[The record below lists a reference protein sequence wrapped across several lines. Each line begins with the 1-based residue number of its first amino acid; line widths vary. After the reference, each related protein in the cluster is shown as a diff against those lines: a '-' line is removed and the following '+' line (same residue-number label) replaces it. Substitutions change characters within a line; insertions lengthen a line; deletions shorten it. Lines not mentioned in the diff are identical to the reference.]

1 MPFLDAM
8 SIPSQTSVKFFPDTI
23 KRPDHPHCPL
33 CIDSM
38 IHPEQDERPPTFIFL
53 DMDGVMLSGRGTP
66 KYHKK
71 MSKTFFQMFPGET
84 TCNEYQSLFVNAEHL
99 DPAAL
104 KNLQVLVERIEK
116 AGNRALILLSTS
128 WRYHTT
134 LLEFREKVFA
144 KHLFSQYLCGKVAPE
159 NSEAKS
165 SVDCIQGFEFA
176 EGAKER
182 FGIDLKKTADAIEYW
197 LRDHGFDPDATNFVV
212 FDDDDSRGL
221 SRFGPRYI
229 HVSCYVYSVLN
240 EKHIEQAAQALKV

>member
-1 MPFLDAM
+1 
-8 SIPSQTSVKFFPDTI
+8 
-23 KRPDHPHCPL
+23 
-33 CIDSM
+33 M
-38 IHPEQDERPPTFIFL
+38 IHPKDDPRPPAFIFL
-53 DMDGVMLSGRGTP
+53 DMDGVMLSGRGTLE
-66 KYHKK
+66 YHKK

-84 TCNEYQSLFVNAEHL
+84 ECNEYQSLFVNAEHL
-99 DPAAL
+99 DPIAL
-104 KNLQVLVERIEK
+104 KNLHDLIERVEK

-159 NSEAKS
+159 NSEAES
-165 SVDCIQGFEFA
+165 MNECIQGFDFSEA
-176 EGAKER
+176 AKET

-197 LRDHGFDPDATNFVV
+197 LRDHGFDPEATNFVV

-229 HVSCYVYSVLN
+229 HVSRFRFPVLN
-240 EKHIEQAAQALKV
+240 EKHVEQAAQLLKV